1 MPLRKYISSF
11 LGFRE
16 EIEGMLSEGDF
27 KNAVT
32 ILKSTPKEKWK
43 QWVASKEK
51 ELTDFLSKTPSKRRS
66 SRLKYWRDDEGRCL
80 FLVAAM
86 LSAYHAYLF
95 AKRAQEVSDLVNLS
109 YRAAC
114 ARAAELAAQN
124 TAALDVAWPFPGL
137 TPWGEKS
144 HLGDD
149 FFLQSF
155 GFSLDGAPPTQS
167 SIYLGYPGRFSIQE

>member
-16 EIEGMLSEGDF
+16 EIEGMLSESDLE
-27 KNAVT
+27 NAVT

-51 ELTDFLSKTPSKRRS
+51 ELIDFLSKPPSKRRS

-86 LSAYHAYLF
+86 LSAYRAYLL
-95 AKRAQEVSDLVNLS
+95 ADTAQKVSDVVGLS
-109 YRAAC
+109 YRDAC
-114 ARAAELAAQN
+114 ADTARLAAQVF
-124 TAALDVAWPFPGL
+124 TDLDVVWPFPGL

-144 HLGDD
+144 HFGED
-149 FFLQSF
+149 FF
-155 GFSLDGAPPTQS
+155 FSGS
-167 SIYLGYPGRFSIQE
+167 GCFS